1 MIGEP
6 GAQKLKTQGRFPVLD
21 ALRIFLAF
29 WVTMAHFG
37 VFPLFAGVDTATRF
51 GRNLVHGWS
60 SIVWGNPAVIG
71 FFVISGFC
79 IHLPF
84 RNVEHLSIG
93 RYYARRY
100 IRILVPVSAAIAI
113 TQLTGD
119 RQTIFGKHDVLWS
132 GVLWSLFCE
141 EIYYGVYPMARWI
154 RRRFGW
160 TILLVPAFLLAEI
173 LAVICRNALNGSLL
187 GAVEAAAILFPVWL
201 LGCVLGEQSDRLP
214 AVDSAWVIWG
224 WRFLAWLGS
233 WLCEMLHFKYG
244 ITRPQV
250 LLCFGVLAYLWIRK
264 EIEYSKLHPAW
275 APLVSAGLWSYSL
288 YLMHIPA
295 IMLFKNLAL
304 PSFGYNLNW
313 CTNIA
318 FIMAASYLF
327 YRCVERPSHRL
338 ARKFRA
344 IAKPESRSTLQENTA
359 GKEIGST
366 AQGSC
371 VMNP

>member
-1 MIGEP
+1 MITQP
-6 GAQKLKTQGRFPVLD
+6 GAQIPKTQGRFPVLD

-29 WVTMAHFG
+29 WVTMGHFG
-37 VFPLFAGVDTATRF
+37 VFPLFAGVDTTTRL
-51 GRNLVHGWS
+51 GRTLVRGWS

-84 RNVEHLSIG
+84 RNTERMSIG

-141 EIYYGVYPMARWI
+141 EIYYAVYPTARWI

-160 TILLVPAFLLAEI
+160 TILLAPAFLLAVM
-173 LAVICRNALNGSLL
+173 LAVICQNALNGSLL
-187 GAVEAAAILFPVWL
+187 GAVEAAAILYPVWL
-201 LGCVLGEQSDRLP
+201 LGCVLAEQSDKLRALDSTWAIWRWRL
-214 AVDSAWVIWG
+214 
-224 WRFLAWLGS
+224 LAWLGS

-244 ITRPQV
+244 VTRPQV

-264 EIEYSKLHPAW
+264 EIEYGKLHRVW
-275 APLVSAGLWSYSL
+275 TPLASAGLWSYSL
-288 YLMHIPA
+288 YLIHIPA
-295 IMLFKNLAL
+295 MMLFKKLSL
-304 PSFGYNLNW
+304 PTLGYNLDW
-313 CTNIA
+313 CATIA
-318 FIMAASYLF
+318 FIMATSYLF
-327 YRCVERPSHRL
+327 YLFVERPSHRL

-344 IAKPESRSTLQENTA
+344 VAQPEPRAPLQENTA
-359 GKEIGST
+359 SDEIGSA

-371 VMNP
+371 AMNP

>member
-1 MIGEP
+1 MITQP
-6 GAQKLKTQGRFPVLD
+6 GAQIPKTQGRFPVLD

-51 GRNLVHGWS
+51 GRTLVHGWS

-84 RNVEHLSIG
+84 RNAEDLSIG

-160 TILLVPAFLLAEI
+160 AILLAPAFLLAVI
-173 LAVICRNALNGSLL
+173 LAVICRNALNGSLP
-187 GAVEAAAILFPVWL
+187 GAVEAAAILYPVWL
-201 LGCVLGEQSDRLP
+201 LGCVLAEQSDRLP
-214 AVDSAWVIWG
+214 AVDSTWTIWG

-244 ITRPQV
+244 VTRPQV

-275 APLVSAGLWSYSL
+275 AQLVSAGLWSYSL

-295 IMLFKNLAL
+295 IMLFKKLPL
-304 PSFGYNLNW
+304 PSLGYNLNW
-313 CTNIA
+313 CANIA

-344 IAKPESRSTLQENTA
+344 IADPESRSTLQENTA
-359 GKEIGST
+359 GEEIGST

-371 VMNP
+371 AMNP

>member
-1 MIGEP
+1 M
-6 GAQKLKTQGRFPVLD
+6 LKTHVRFPVLD

-51 GRNLVHGWS
+51 GHTLVHGWS

-84 RNVEHLSIG
+84 RNEEHLSVG
-93 RYYARRY
+93 PYYARRY
-100 IRILVPVSAAIAI
+100 IRILVPVSAAIAV

-141 EIYYGVYPMARWI
+141 EIYYAVYPMTRWI

-160 TILLVPAFLLAEI
+160 TIVLAPVFLLAVI

-187 GAVEAAAILFPVWL
+187 GAVEAAAILYPIWL
-201 LGCVLGEQSDRLP
+201 LGCALAEQSDRLP
-214 AVDSAWVIWG
+214 ELSSTPAIWG

-233 WLCEMLHFKYG
+233 WSCEMLHFKLG
-244 ITRPQV
+244 ATRAQV

-264 EIEYSKLHPAW
+264 EIEYSKAHRVW
-275 APLVSAGLWSYSL
+275 IPLASAGLWSYSL

-295 IMLFKNLAL
+295 IMFFKKLSLPGLGHNLD
-304 PSFGYNLNW
+304 W
-313 CTNIA
+313 CATIA
-318 FIMAASYLF
+318 FVMGTSYLF
-327 YRCVERPSHRL
+327 YLCVERPSHRL
-338 ARKFRA
+338 ARKFSA
-344 IAKPESRSTLQENTA
+344 ISGAGTHSEMQEHPTIEEASSTPQRSSVIN
-359 GKEIGST
+359 S
-366 AQGSC
+366 
-371 VMNP
+371 